1 MFDNATRSEA
11 EALLTALQAKGLWVT
26 TAESCTGGLIA
37 AALTAIAGSSAS
49 LGEAYVTYSNAA
61 KQRLLGVPEGL
72 LAAHGAVS
80 EEVARAMVEGA
91 LDRAGAGLA
100 LACTGIAGP
109 GGAVP
114 GKPVGTVFIAAQR
127 RGAPAQVTRHAFDG
141 DRDGIRAATVVATLR
156 LGLAQLAEA

>member
-1 MFDNATRSEA
+1 MRRDA
-11 EALLTALQAKGLWVT
+11 EALLAALQRAGLWVT

-37 AALTAIAGSSAS
+37 AALTAIPGSSAS

-61 KQRLLGVPEGL
+61 KQRLLGVPEAL

-80 EEVARAMVEGA
+80 EPVALAMAAGA
-91 LDRAGAGLA
+91 LERTGADLA

-127 RGAPAQVTRHAFDG
+127 RGAQAQVLLNHFSG
-141 DRDGIRAATVVATLR
+141 DRDAVRAASVLAALR
-156 LGLAQLAEA
+156 LGLAQFPDG